1 MESDSGQ
8 RNYLIS
14 LKQEDVVLWPFMH
27 DTKDDNKSSSKKTL
41 QWQIHSNQQY
51 NCMMWML
58 YLGT

>member
-27 DTKDDNKSSSKKTL
+27 DTIDDNRALARKLCSGRYTVINDIIV
-41 QWQIHSNQQY
+41 WCGCYI
-51 NCMMWML
+51 
-58 YLGT
+58 